1 MQPEVLHTPPCPAH
15 ALRRHRGAC
24 LLLPGEAVR
33 RAPEERGR
41 SRARARGWGG
51 GGVAVEGGFLDSAS
65 PGEADTGSQGVRGQQ
80 RKPERQ
86 VGASWGRT
94 SESSSGAWILLEA
107 REKF

>member
-1 MQPEVLHTPPCPAH
+1 MQPEVLHTPACPAH

-33 RAPEERGR
+33 RAPGDCGR
-41 SRARARGWGG
+41 SRVQGGW
-51 GGVAVEGGFLDSAS
+51 VAVEGGFLDSAS
-65 PGEADTGSQGVRGQQ
+65 PGEADTGSQGVKEQQ

-94 SESSSGAWILLEA
+94 SKSSSGAWILLEA